1 MPFGG
6 KELHRKEFQSSDNYR
21 EPQKQS
27 KGAGRDGTESNAEGP
42 KQKESRPLEL
52 FQVSPRRDPPQQAF
66 TAFVAAEGMQ
76 RQLLLQTGKTAR
88 RKKKE
93 KSESSYY
100 EGNSISHHTSNTDD
114 VHGEV

>member
-6 KELHRKEFQSSDNYR
+6 KELHRKEFQSSDNCR

-27 KGAGRDGTESNAEGP
+27 KWAGRDGTESNAEGP

-52 FQVSPRRDPPQQAF
+52 FQVSPRRDPPQ
-66 TAFVAAEGMQ
+66 GMQ
-76 RQLLLQTGKTAR
+76 RQLLLQTGKTVR
-88 RKKKE
+88 RKKKI
-93 KSESSYY
+93 ESSYY

-114 VHGEV
+114 VHGEA